1 MRYRDLL
8 KTAGQTA
15 LVVTGLGQALPASAA
30 PTAGPS
36 PGPIGSTC
44 PAPCVEDARNR
55 PKANIHD
62 PDRQRVRDTGGA
74 TPGNPARA
82 QTPTDARPRA
92 TAGNDGAVP
101 TEQPATPRP

>member
-36 PGPIGSTC
+36 SSPIGSTC

-62 PDRQRVRDTGGA
+62 PDRQRVRDTQGA

-82 QTPTDARPRA
+82 QTPAADS
-92 TAGNDGAVP
+92 DGAAP
-101 TEQPATPRP
+101 TGQPATPRP